1 MSGIFKGDSIYKSG
15 GGGGGGYSDGGE
27 LVDAKFIKVE
37 NNTVS
42 TYENTSRTDINYY
55 FEYKDGDI
63 LNAVIELTNNVN
75 ATVHVYILQNGFYI
89 PIGNIGG
96 NSVNANENYNINIVG
111 NSFTVEQ
118 VVNNNGIPEY
128 ANING
133 NIVGIHRVSGNLF
146 ITDDLGVNEE
156 LENAYNYE
164 YDIWKIP
171 TVTQMNSFVSAFGNN
186 INGFR
191 STSGW
196 NDGNGTNTTGIN
208 LYPYGY
214 QTWSGT
220 KWNDNQYGY
229 YSVFWQNSHYNVPF
243 FRYNG
248 SGTMSSFLGRCR
260 VRLVANLDY

>member
-196 NDGNGTNTTGIN
+196 NDGNGTNTTGVN
-208 LYPYGY
+208 LYP
-214 QTWSGT
+214 
-220 KWNDNQYGY
+220 
-229 YSVFWQNSHYNVPF
+229 
-243 FRYNG
+243 
-248 SGTMSSFLGRCR
+248 
-260 VRLVANLDY
+260 

>member
-1 MSGIFKGDSIYKSG
+1 MIYNQPSIYKQ
-15 GGGGGGYSDGGE
+15 GGGGGGYKDGGE
-27 LVDAKFIKVE
+27 LDDAKFIKVE

-42 TYENTSRTDINYY
+42 TYENTSRANINYY

-111 NSFTVEQ
+111 NSFSVEQ
-118 VVNNNGIPEY
+118 VVNNNAVPEY
-128 ANING
+128 TTING
-133 NIVGIHRVSGNLF
+133 NIVGIHRVSGHLF
-146 ITDDLGVNEE
+146 ITDDLGVYET

-164 YDIWKIP
+164 DSIWKIP
-171 TVTQMNSFVSAFGNN
+171 NNTQMTAFTTAFNN
-186 INGFR
+186 DRNGFR
-191 STSGW
+191 SIVGW

-208 LYPYGY
+208 LYPHGY

-220 KWNDNQYGY
+220 KWNDNQVGY
-229 YSVFWQNSHYNVPF
+229 YSVFWLNSHYNVPF

-248 SGTMSSFLGRCR
+248 NGTLANLLGRCR